1 MKLNYENAMENLKA
15 MFENFDQ
22 ETIHSI
28 LIMHSNNIT
37 FILNHYDLHR
47 RCYTTNNRRFIEI
60 GK

>member
-28 LIMHSNNIT
+28 LIMHSKNII
-37 FILNHYDLHR
+37 FNSIYL
-47 RCYTTNNRRFIEI
+47 II
-60 GK
+60 VI